1 MQQGEAI
8 LLQDGRRLRTLLPLQ
23 GRGEAAIGKTLK
35 VEGLAKH
42 FPVRGGPFNRVKS
55 RIKAVDDVS
64 FEVEE
69 GTTFGIAGESG
80 SGKSTLCMTIAKLT
94 QPTSGR
100 IILDGSDYAKAKGQ
114 TLRAFRTKLQ
124 IVFQNPLSSLDP
136 HMNVGTI
143 ILEPLKALG
152 KLETLNRDRIV
163 GDLLEKVGL
172 APSLAKRYPHELSG
186 GQAQRVSIARALS
199 VSPRFLVLD
208 EPTSALDASVQ
219 AQILNLFNE
228 LQRELGITY
237 LLVSHDLAVIGHM
250 CDEVAI
256 MYAGKFVETGTFKEI
271 FYSPT
276 HPYTAALLGSAH
288 MVGPQ
293 ELEERFV
300 LRGEMPSPR
309 NPPGGCTLHPR
320 CPFATQ
326 VCSERYPDLVDV
338 RGGHLVACHKKD
350 AVVAALNAK
359 ARQPAG

>member
-1 MQQGEAI
+1 MTKI
-8 LLQDGRRLRTLLPLQ
+8 LQ
-23 GRGEAAIGKTLK
+23 

-42 FPVRGGPFNRVKS
+42 YPVRGGLLNRVKA

-64 FEVEE
+64 FEVED

-80 SGKSTLCMTIAKLT
+80 SGKSTLCMTIAKLFE
-94 QPTSGR
+94 PTAGR
-100 IILDGSDYAKAKGQ
+100 IVLDGKDYAEAKGEE
-114 TLRAFRTKLQ
+114 LREFRTKMQ

-143 ILEPLKALG
+143 VLEPLKAIGRLASID
-152 KLETLNRDRIV
+152 KEKAVD
-163 GDLLEKVGL
+163 DLLEKVGL
-172 APSLAKRYPHELSG
+172 APSLANRYPHELSG

-199 VSPRFLVLD
+199 VSPRLLLLD

-237 LLVSHDLAVIGHM
+237 VLVSHDLSVIGHM
-250 CDEVAI
+250 CDQVAI
-256 MYAGKFVETGTFKEI
+256 MYAGKFVESGSYREV
-271 FYSPT
+271 FYSAN

-288 MVGPQ
+288 MVGPP
-293 ELEERFV
+293 EKEEQFV

-309 NPPGGCTLHPR
+309 NPPSGCTLHPR

-326 VCSERYPDLVDV
+326 VCKESYPEVVDV
-338 RGGHLVACHKKD
+338 GGGHLAACHNKD
-350 AVVAALNAK
+350 AVVAALK
-359 ARQPAG
+359 AQVAQRVD